1 MTIPV
6 ATHTHSVQGVG
17 AGPAEMRRDNA
28 VLVGDMEMSH
38 TRTAI
43 KVLVLVDERGL
54 MKYVFDGESFGICL
68 TNKANS

>member
-1 MTIPV
+1 MP
-6 ATHTHSVQGVG
+6 
-17 AGPAEMRRDNA
+17 RDNA
-28 VLVGDMEMSH
+28 VLVGYMEMSH